1 MITAALN
8 NDLADVDFEI
18 HNIFGLNMP
27 KNCPEV
33 PDHILNP
40 KNTWQDSSKYDDKAN
55 ELAKAFNENFV
66 QFADQANNEILS
78 AAPKVI

>member
-8 NDLADVDFEI
+8 NDLADVDFEL

-27 KNCPEV
+27 KSCPEV
-33 PDHILNP
+33 PSHILNP
-40 KNTWQDSSKYDDKAN
+40 KNTWKDSSKYDVKAN
-55 ELAKAFNENFV
+55 ELAKAFNKNFI
-66 QFADQANNEILS
+66 QFADQANNEILA

>member
-1 MITAALN
+1 MNYIIFL
-8 NDLADVDFEI
+8 DLTCQ
-18 HNIFGLNMP
+18 

-40 KNTWQDSSKYDDKAN
+40 KNTWQDSSKYDVKAN
-55 ELAKAFNENFV
+55 ELARAFNKNFI
-66 QFADQANNEILS
+66 QFADKANNEILA